1 MNNVTMFFK
10 RINCLKVSWWLAI
23 GSDILYLISTIW
35 CAIQYFQ
42 SGEGSNYS
50 LDVLAYIAERQQHF
64 YLFIIGYFLLGIANI
79 LVYTF
84 YIMQKP
90 KKLKVTMSICVFI
103 PVVCAVLFLLDKALR
118 GSMIFLL
125 YFPLVITIYLSCA
138 AVIVSI
144 ILLMIDREYRKVE
157 LLLLGSILF
166 HIFGATIIVVL
177 IVYIVLKLLLYFFFP
192 PKEIRVIEKRDLD
205 GNVLDR
211 WTIEE

>member
-23 GSDILYLISTIW
+23 GSDILYLISVIW
-35 CAIQYFQ
+35 CAIQYFRLDA
-42 SGEGSNYS
+42 GNNYS
-50 LDVLAYIAERQQHF
+50 LDILAYITECQQHF
-64 YLFIIGYFLLGIANI
+64 CLFIIGYFVLGIANI
-79 LVYTF
+79 LIYTS
-84 YIMQKP
+84 YIMKKSP
-90 KKLKVTMSICVFI
+90 KLRIIMSICVMI
-103 PVVCAVLFLLDKALR
+103 PFVCAVLFLLDKTLR
-118 GSMIFLL
+118 SSMIFLL

-138 AVIVSI
+138 ALIVSF
-144 ILLMIDREYRKVE
+144 ILFMVDREYRKVE
-157 LLLLGSILF
+157 LLLFGSILF